1 MNYIH
6 YIIVTVAFLLV
17 GGTNAVAQT
26 DRNLIR
32 QGNRAF
38 KSQKWAAA
46 ETQYRKA
53 IYKNQKNPQA
63 IYNLGCAL
71 LAQQKDSLAMVQFGN
86 AAQLESNIFRRSKS
100 FHNMGVVMQ
109 NHREYAQAI
118 EYYKM
123 ALRCNP
129 QDNET
134 RYNLA
139 LCKKLLKN
147 NQQNQNNKNNKDKN
161 KNDKNKDKKNDKN
174 KNKDGQNKNDQNKDK
189 QNKNQDKNNSD
200 KNKQNQEKMSR
211 DNAEQLLNAAIQQE
225 KATKRKM
232 QKAMSQPRRKV
243 YDKNW

>member
-53 IYKNQKNPQA
+53 IFKNQKNPQA

-71 LAQQKDSLAMVQFGN
+71 LMQQKDSLAMVQFGN

-100 FHNMGVVMQ
+100 YYNMGVVMQ

-147 NQQNQNNKNNKDKN
+147 NQQNQNNKKNKDKN

-200 KNKQNQEKMSR
+200 KNKQNQEEMSR
-211 DNAEQLLNAAIQQE
+211 DNADQLLNAAIQQE